1 MAVKDASEF
10 NALRQ
15 LQTDIAKQVVLED
28 PASEVASIGA
38 VAHSFDESLIF
49 SSAVVVDTQMNVI
62 DGSVSIAKTA
72 MPYVPGLLF
81 FREGPA
87 VIATVEK
94 LHGRPDV
101 LIVHGC
107 GINHPRFAGLASHVG
122 VILNTST
129 IGVSKKALC
138 GEYVEPVQAGRPT
151 ALTFIEKP
159 LGFVLKTVAGTK
171 PIFISPGNR
180 ISLQGALRIVQHC
193 VVNHRLPEP
202 LRLAHIKAR
211 QLRSEMRS
219 GELVPLRAGDG
230 VE

>member
-1 MAVKDASEF
+1 VAVKDASEF

-28 PASEVASIGA
+28 PAREVASIRA
-38 VAHSFDESLIF
+38 VPQSFDASLVF
-49 SSAVVVDTQMNVI
+49 SSAVVVDTLMNVI
-62 DGSVSIAKTA
+62 DESASIATTA

-87 VIATVEK
+87 VMATVEK
-94 LHGRPDV
+94 LRRRPDV
-101 LIVHGC
+101 LLVHGC

-129 IGVSKKALC
+129 VGVSKKALC
-138 GEYVEPVQAGRPT
+138 GEYVEPAQAGRPT
-151 ALTFIEKP
+151 ALTFSGKP

-171 PIFISPGNR
+171 PIFISPGNH
-180 ISLQGALRIVQHC
+180 ISLQGALQIVQHC
-193 VVNHRLPEP
+193 VANHSLPEP

-211 QLRSEMRS
+211 HLRSEVRS
-219 GELVPLRAGDG
+219 GELAPQWAGDG
-230 VE
+230 

>member
-1 MAVKDASEF
+1 MGLKDASEF

-15 LQTDIAKQVVLED
+15 IQTDIAKRVVLRD
-28 PASEVASIGA
+28 PVSQVASIGA
-38 VAHSFDESLIF
+38 VAQSFDESLVF
-49 SSAVVVDTQMNVI
+49 SSAVVVDTLMKVI
-62 DGSVSIAKTA
+62 DESASIAKTA

-94 LHGRPDV
+94 LRRRPDV
-101 LIVHGC
+101 LIVHGS

-129 IGVSKKALC
+129 VGVSKKALC
-138 GEYVEPVQAGRPT
+138 GKYVEPAQAGRPT
-151 ALTFIEKP
+151 ALTFNGKQ

-180 ISLQGALRIVQHC
+180 ISLQGALRIVQRC
-193 VVNHRLPEP
+193 VVSHRLPEP
-202 LRLAHIKAR
+202 LCLAHIKAR

-219 GELVPLRAGDG
+219 GELVPLRAGYG